1 MLRIKGMRKMKHKT
15 LDKDKLYDKSC
26 LRFSLALL
34 SHETNVPHG
43 IYPILCCD
51 TVV

>member
-1 MLRIKGMRKMKHKT
+1 MKHKT
-15 LDKDKLYDKSC
+15 LDKDKPYDKSC

-34 SHETNVPHG
+34 LHETNVPHAV
-43 IYPILCCD
+43 YPVLYCD